1 MNWNLTAFLKIGA
14 FLWVLVGM
22 ALLLQGCAAT
32 QVTSVWV
39 DPEYRGDTIDN
50 VFVVGVAK
58 DGGLRRMFED
68 EFVALFRERGISVTA
83 SYRILPDRDIHDE
96 KKLDSSVKQSGSDFV
111 MMTRLIDIRRDTQ
124 YVPPG
129 YVYAPP
135 PRYYRGWHRYYR
147 EAYMVSPGYTLE
159 YKTAVLE
166 TTIYDVKNDT
176 LIWTARSD
184 APVDGGVGSRTR
196 DFAGTIMKRLA
207 ESGLIY

>member
-1 MNWNLTAFLKIGA
+1 MNRIFAALLKAVGFFGA
-14 FLWVLVGM
+14 LAGT

-50 VFVVGVAK
+50 IFVVGVSK
-58 DGGLRRMFED
+58 DGGLRRIFED
-68 EFVALFRERGISVTA
+68 EFVVHFMDRGINATA
-83 SYRILPDRDIHDE
+83 SYRILPDKDLHNE
-96 KKLDSSVKQSGSDFV
+96 KKLDSSVQQSGSNFLL
-111 MMTRLIDIRRDTQ
+111 MTRVIDIRRETQ
-124 YVPPG
+124 YVPPE
-129 YVYAPP
+129 YVYVPP
-135 PRYYRGWHRYYR
+135 PHYYRSWHRYYN
-147 EAYMVSPGYTLE
+147 EAYMVSPGYTME

-166 TTIYDVKNDT
+166 TTIYDVKNDS

-184 APVDGGVGSRTR
+184 SPVDGRVGPRTR